1 MYNMYIYIFIY
12 IYIYTYITYI
22 THIQKGLKESYIQP
36 SYLCDAQK
44 WTLGY
49 AKVSSAEDL
58 FGS

>member
-1 MYNMYIYIFIY
+1 MYNMYIY